1 MEDSYRHQE
10 DRLKTSLLALLVIA
24 SSVAQAFDSEAWFAR
39 REILTR
45 EAERL
50 QETYSN
56 TLARVT
62 EPAEHVI
69 IPIETRKDGAITL
82 KITAEKAQIFIS
94 EDLVWAKG
102 VVISKFDDNIREI
115 ARIESESCLFDRST
129 KSGWSEGK
137 TRVKHGKSIF
147 DGEDVY
153 FSSDEG
159 YIMSLKRSR
168 IISKD
173 LKFGGV
179 L

>member
-1 MEDSYRHQE
+1 M
-10 DRLKTSLLALLVIA
+10 KVLVTTLILVLSFA
-24 SSVAQAFDSEAWFAR
+24 AQAFDSEAWFAR

-50 QETYSN
+50 QAAYSN
-56 TLARVT
+56 TLERVT
-62 EPAEHVI
+62 EPAENVI
-69 IPIETRKDGAITL
+69 IPVETRSDGAITL

-94 EDLVWAKG
+94 DDLVWAQG

-115 ARIESESCLFDRST
+115 ARIESANCLFDRST

-147 DGEDVY
+147 DGENIY

-168 IISKD
+168 IVSKD

>member
-1 MEDSYRHQE
+1 MKV
-10 DRLKTSLLALLVIA
+10 LVTTLFLLAA
-24 SSVAQAFDSEAWFAR
+24 FAAQAFDSEAWFAR
-39 REILTR
+39 RDILTR

-50 QETYSN
+50 QASYSN

-62 EPAEHVI
+62 EPAEKVI
-69 IPIETRKDGAITL
+69 IPVETRGDGAITL
-82 KITAEKAQIFIS
+82 KITADKAQIFIS
-94 EDLVWAKG
+94 EDLVWAQG
-102 VVISKFDDNIREI
+102 VVISKYDDNVREI
-115 ARIESESCLFDRST
+115 ARIESANCIFDRST

-147 DGEDVY
+147 DGENVY

-168 IISKD
+168 IVSKD

>member
-1 MEDSYRHQE
+1 MEDPDRHQE
-10 DRLKTSLLALLVIA
+10 DRLKNLLLVILCLA
-24 SSVAQAFDSEAWFAR
+24 ATVAEAFDSEAWFAR

-50 QETYSN
+50 QASYSN
-56 TLARVT
+56 TFARVS
-62 EPAEHVI
+62 EPAEKVI
-69 IPIETRKDGAITL
+69 IPIETRSDGAITL
-82 KITAEKAQIFIS
+82 KITADKAQIFIS
-94 EDLVWAKG
+94 EDLVWAQG
-102 VVISKFDDNIREI
+102 VVISKYDDNIREI
-115 ARIESESCLFDRST
+115 ARIESASCLFDRST

-147 DGEDVY
+147 DGENIY